1 MRRRDEVP
9 TANIVPTLEAL
20 SQMLEKKPSCWR
32 FAAFASIL
40 FQRWATVEERRV
52 RVVLGYHADPS
63 RRLCTNREVALFA
76 AEQLRACDDLVKDL
90 DVFMRAPT
98 FMGVFGDP
106 ADEST
111 ADANGIVRIAHRLMD
126 YYDRFLELAE
136 ECRDCSAPSRYAELL
151 GDCARFVNLPLRD
164 FGDFVDDVLVRF
176 EELRANVARGNDDV
190 WLEPVLLRTTT
201 EDHLIWSILDRLN
214 EID

>member
-20 SQMLEKKPSCWR
+20 SQMLDQKPSCWR

-40 FQRWATVEERRV
+40 FQRWAAVEERRV
-52 RVVLGYHADPS
+52 RLVLGYRADPS
-63 RRLCTNREVALFA
+63 RRLRINREVALFV
-76 AEQLRACDDLVKDL
+76 AERLRACDDLVKEVDA
-90 DVFMRAPT
+90 FMRAPT
-98 FMGVFGDP
+98 FMEVFGDP

-111 ADANGIVRIAHRLMD
+111 ADANGIMRIAHRLMD

-136 ECRDCSAPSRYAELL
+136 ECRDCSVPSQYAELL
-151 GDCARFVNLPLRD
+151 RDCSRFMNLPVRD
-164 FGDFVDDVLVRF
+164 FGNFIDDVLVRF
-176 EELRANVARGNDDV
+176 EELRVSVARGDDDV
-190 WLEPVLLRTTT
+190 WLDPVLLRTTT
-201 EDHLIWSILDRLN
+201 DDHLIWSILDRLN